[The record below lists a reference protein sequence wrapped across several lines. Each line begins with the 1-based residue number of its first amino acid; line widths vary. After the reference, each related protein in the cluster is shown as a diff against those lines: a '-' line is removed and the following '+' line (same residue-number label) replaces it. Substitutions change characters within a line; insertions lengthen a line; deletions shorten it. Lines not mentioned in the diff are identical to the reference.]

1 MTNLILFLVG
11 ICTIAIVIVMVFVVK
26 LSNKFNVLKD
36 SINDIHKD
44 MNRTDDYFRNFK
56 IDTLD
61 YFVSSIKNEQ
71 SIEDKLSLMDKTI
84 KTIDEKI
91 TPKPKIKPRKKSDE
105 LSDK

>member
-11 ICTIAIVIVMVFVVK
+11 ICTIVIVIVMVFVVK

-36 SINDIHKD
+36 SINDIHKN
-44 MNRTDDYFRNFK
+44 MNTTDDYLRNFK

-71 SIEDKLSLMDKTI
+71 SIEDKLSLINKTI
-84 KTIDEKI
+84 NTIDEKV
-91 TPKPKIKPRKKSDE
+91 TTKPKIKPRKKSDE

>member
-11 ICTIAIVIVMVFVVK
+11 ICTITIVIVMVFVVK

-44 MNRTDDYFRNFK
+44 MNRTDDYLRNFK

-71 SIEDKLSLMDKTI
+71 SIEDKLSLIDKTI
-84 KTIDEKI
+84 KVIDEKV
-91 TPKPKIKPRKKSDE
+91 TPKPKIKPKKKSDE